1 MASGE
6 CAPVVLQMAGMH
18 HAVDQEHPPGD
29 YADHHAFGAVVVGV
43 EGGLRRIGR
52 GRCAHL
58 RAPAH
63 SGLEM
68 RSLVQGESTSARRE
82 ITGKVLGARPVMA
95 KLGAAAVLGVMNA
108 VTSAATLV
116 RALDRGLPGT
126 RSRWRHG
133 APRPCRRPGRRG
145 PKEAAGDRVA
155 SSGADD
161 AERSER
167 QSVRADGA
175 AVTDAAATS

>member
-18 HAVDQEHPPGD
+18 HVVDQEHLPGG

-43 EGGLRRIGR
+43 KGGLRRIGR

-68 RSLVQGESTSARRE
+68 RSLVQGELTSARRE
-82 ITGKVLGARPVMA
+82 ITGKVLGARPAMA
-95 KLGAAAVLGVMNA
+95 KLGAAAVLGAMNA

-116 RALDRGLPGT
+116 RALNRGLPGT

-133 APRPCRRPGRRG
+133 APRRCRRRPGRRG
-145 PKEAAGDRVA
+145 PKGAAGDRVA

-161 AERSER
+161 AERQSAER
-167 QSVRADGA
+167 RADVA